1 MDVLD
6 RNGDANGARPT
17 KGSDLNRISRFAT
30 AVVLSGGMSLAAMGL
45 AATAPAEGPSY
56 QGGNCPP
63 GITCTHWF
71 PGEPSPPGGQVLSW
85 DWDVP
90 HDWYWDS
97 EGIVDVSTNI
107 IYPWQGAPHPTAVPP
122 QLGLP
127 APPAAPLP
135 PGTPFCTPRGSLIII
150 PPICDEIGV
159 DLPPGSVGH

>member
-6 RNGDANGARPT
+6 RIGDANGARPT

-30 AVVLSGGMSLAAMGL
+30 AVVLSGGMSLTAMGL

-63 GITCTHWF
+63 GVTCTHWF

-97 EGIVDVSTNI
+97 EGIVDVYDQHHLPVAGRS
-107 IYPWQGAPHPTAVPP
+107 APHRSPASARSARAPGGPIAAGYAV
-122 QLGLP
+122 LHP
-127 APPAAPLP
+127 ARISHHHSADLRRD
-135 PGTPFCTPRGSLIII
+135 RG
-150 PPICDEIGV
+150 
-159 DLPPGSVGH
+159 